1 MEESDVCRKLIK
13 LINKNSIRQINI
25 MEVCGTHTRNIFKY
39 CIDKLIDKK
48 INLIAGPGCP
58 VCVTPTSYIDS
69 AIELSRKS
77 GVIIVTFGD
86 MIRVPGSLGSLSMEK
101 AMGGDVHVIFSPLD
115 SLKIAEQNKD
125 KEVVL
130 LGVGFETTAPS
141 IALTVKYAKERELS
155 NFSVLLSLR
164 IMINVMKKLMTYDDV
179 RIDGFICPGHVA
191 AVIGAS
197 SFEKLSLISHT
208 PMSICGF
215 KMREIL
221 SGILSIEDMINKGE
235 YRCENLYKSVVC
247 DRGSIGAE
255 KIMNQVFTRCS
266 NEWRG
271 MGWIDDTGLKFK
283 EEYKEFDAAHKFNI
297 AVNDKSAVS
306 GCICGEIL
314 RGAKRPDECK
324 LFTKVCNPR
333 HPIGPCMVSEEGT
346 CRSFYYI

>member
-1 MEESDVCRKLIK
+1 MVVRFIITKIVIDPVTRISGLLKIEVDVEN
-13 LINKNSIRQINI
+13 NKVVDARSSGSQFRGF
-25 MEVCGTHTRNIFKY
+25 EKIFV
-39 CIDKLIDKK
+39 
-48 INLIAGPGCP
+48 GR
-58 VCVTPTSYIDS
+58 
-69 AIELSRKS
+69 E
-77 GVIIVTFGD
+77 
-86 MIRVPGSLGSLSMEK
+86 
-101 AMGGDVHVIFSPLD
+101 PLD
-115 SLKIAEQNKD
+115 IIRIAPK
-125 KEVVL
+125 
-130 LGVGFETTAPS
+130 
-141 IALTVKYAKERELS
+141 
-155 NFSVLLSLR
+155 
-164 IMINVMKKLMTYDDV
+164 
-179 RIDGFICPGHVA
+179 
-191 AVIGAS
+191 
-197 SFEKLSLISHT
+197 KLSLISHT

-247 DRGSIGAE
+247 DRGSIGTE

-283 EEYKEFDAAHKFNI
+283 EEYNEFDAAHKFNI

-324 LFTKVCNPR
+324 LFTKVCNPS